1 MSREVEFGT
10 LLVVVHTNTTD
21 GPWHWSAFDTQ
32 GEMGC
37 STFGRAELRQVKK
50 DLELLLGCELE
61 NRKEGPRIVG
71 YYPIGRAN
79 NLRVEVQ
86 R

>member
-1 MSREVEFGT
+1 MSIEVERGQ
-10 LLVVVHTNTTD
+10 LLVVVHQTGTLR
-21 GPWHWSAFDTQ
+21 HWTWAAFDSQ
-32 GEMGC
+32 GEVGNA
-37 STFGRAELRQVKK
+37 TWGRAELRQVKK

-71 YYPIGRAN
+71 YYPIGRAT

>member
-10 LLVVVHTNTTD
+10 LLVVVAQGHSVN
-21 GPWHWSAFDTQ
+21 WHWTAYDAV

-61 NRKEGPRIVG
+61 NRKEGNRIVG
-71 YYPIGRAN
+71 YYPIGRAT

>member
-1 MSREVEFGT
+1 MSRDVEFGT
-10 LLVVVHTNTTD
+10 LLVTIAQSTEGGH
-21 GPWHWSAFDTQ
+21 WRWSADDATGQ
-32 GEMGC
+32 VCC
-37 STFGRAELRQVKK
+37 STWGRPELRQVKK

>member
-1 MSREVEFGT
+1 MSREVPFGT
-10 LLVVVHTNTTD
+10 LLVTISQSTHGGQWRWQAD
-21 GPWHWSAFDTQ
+21 DTS
-32 GEMGC
+32 GEVC
-37 STFGRAELRQVKK
+37 VSTWGRAELRQVKK